1 MNWTCWD
8 TLIDIY
14 FPSPIRIQLIC
25 PFFIYIYTYLHIC
38 IFVSDR
44 SSAIRETER
53 VVLPVGLC
61 IKRLSNICLG
71 NIIRAQYLYRQVQC
85 KCKIIRKAQ
94 SKAKLCQSHAIIN
107 FIIVI
112 IISYF
117 FFPSCSLDAISVFIF
132 RFTIIALLFIKW
144 IKMIHFH
151 YCLLNFIL
159 VFCTIFQIFFPSL
172 ILRCFFFLTL
182 FEHHTWSI
190 VLFGGIYS
198 CTI

>member
-1 MNWTCWD
+1 MYHSWSRYFSIEAMRIGDKNRTVFTFQMHIWYWWLLLIFKWIEHAETHSSIFTFRLLFEFNWFV
-8 TLIDIY
+8 L
-14 FPSPIRIQLIC
+14 
-25 PFFIYIYTYLHIC
+25 FFIYIYTYLHIC

-117 FFPSCSLDAISVFIF
+117 FS
-132 RFTIIALLFIKW
+132 
-144 IKMIHFH
+144 
-151 YCLLNFIL
+151 
-159 VFCTIFQIFFPSL
+159 
-172 ILRCFFFLTL
+172 FL
-182 FEHHTWSI
+182 
-190 VLFGGIYS
+190 
-198 CTI
+198 